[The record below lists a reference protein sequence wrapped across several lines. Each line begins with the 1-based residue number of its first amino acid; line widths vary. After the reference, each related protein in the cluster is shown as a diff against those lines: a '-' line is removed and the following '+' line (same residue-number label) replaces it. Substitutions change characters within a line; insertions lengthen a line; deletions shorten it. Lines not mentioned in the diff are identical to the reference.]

1 VTATKKSI
9 LKGGVKLSLG
19 QIVAQA
25 CSMVRS
31 IILARLISPA
41 NFGIAATFAITFSLF
56 EMLSNLSADR
66 LLVQAKDGDE
76 PKLQST
82 AQMLNAV
89 RGLVNATIIF
99 FLARPISGMFGVP
112 QARWAFQ
119 CLAIVPLTRG
129 FTHLDSNRVQRT
141 LRFGQSVFLDVATNV
156 LGTLV
161 AYPLGYWLRDYSA
174 MLWLLVIQSATL
186 LVASHLVAERPYSL
200 AWDRQYIKKM
210 TSFGWPL
217 LINGLLMFGIF
228 EGDRFI
234 VGASNRLFARSIYTL
249 GDLGVYSVAFSLT
262 MAPTMFVANV
272 CTSLFLPLL
281 SQAQGAAEQFNR
293 RYSACSQVIALLAAS
308 ISIPFILAGGKCVL
322 LIYGQKY
329 QAAGSIIG
337 WLAAMWAVRM
347 IRVTPTLG
355 AMALGDTVNSM
366 ISNILRS
373 AAIAGVLAAA
383 ALGSGLKWIAISG
396 LTGEIIATVASL
408 ARLKHRNGVPAM
420 LCLRPLTVSAVAMI
434 AAGLA
439 SAFSGNAW
447 PLAIGISALFIGLTV
462 LTMLR
467 VSPFLRQDLHGMIF
481 PPPAPIPPRNLAL

>member
-1 VTATKKSI
+1 MSAIKKSI
-9 LKGGVKLSLG
+9 LKGGVKLGVG
-19 QIVAQA
+19 QVVAQV

-76 PKLQST
+76 PKLQGT

-89 RGLVNATIIF
+89 RGVANAAIILL
-99 FLARPISGMFGVP
+99 LAGPISNMFGVA

-141 LRFGQSVFLDVATNV
+141 LRFGQSVFLDVTTNV
-156 LGTLV
+156 VATLM
-161 AYPLGYWLRDYSA
+161 AFPLGYWLRDYSA
-174 MLWLLVIQSATL
+174 MLWLLVLQSVTL
-186 LVASHLVAERPYSL
+186 LVASHLVAERPYTL
-200 AWDRQYIKKM
+200 AWDRGYIKKM

-234 VGASNRLFARSIYTL
+234 IGASHRLFARSIYTL

-281 SQAQGAAEQFNR
+281 SQAQGAAEQFQR

-308 ISIPFILAGGKCVL
+308 ISIPFILAGSKCVV

-347 IRVTPTLG
+347 VRVTPTLG

-383 ALGSGLKWIAISG
+383 AFGSDLTWIAISG
-396 LTGEIIATVASL
+396 LTGEVMATIASL
-408 ARLKHRNGVPAM
+408 ARLKRRNGVPAM
-420 LCLRPLTVSAVAMI
+420 LCLRPLSVSAVAMI

-439 SAFSGNAW
+439 FAFSGNTW
-447 PLAIGISALFIGLTV
+447 SLAISTSVLFIGLTV
-462 LTMLR
+462 ATMLY
-467 VSPFLRQDLHGMIF
+467 VSPFLRQDLHEMIF
-481 PPPAPIPPRNLAL
+481 APSAPIPPRNVAV